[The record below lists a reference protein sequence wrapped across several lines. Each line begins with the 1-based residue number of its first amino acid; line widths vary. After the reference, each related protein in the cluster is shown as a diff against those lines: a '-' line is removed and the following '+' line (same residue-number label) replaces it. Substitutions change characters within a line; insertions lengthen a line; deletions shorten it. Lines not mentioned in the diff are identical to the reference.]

1 MSGHTIGGAGGG
13 ACVPGSAASFYD
25 HRQLQPVFGVQTGG
39 RAGPAGTGMAPRS
52 RQVNW
57 LPASMFGVADA
68 VNATGV
74 DLIANDRLAHA

>member
-1 MSGHTIGGAGGG
+1 
-13 ACVPGSAASFYD
+13 
-25 HRQLQPVFGVQTGG
+25 
-39 RAGPAGTGMAPRS
+39 MAPRS